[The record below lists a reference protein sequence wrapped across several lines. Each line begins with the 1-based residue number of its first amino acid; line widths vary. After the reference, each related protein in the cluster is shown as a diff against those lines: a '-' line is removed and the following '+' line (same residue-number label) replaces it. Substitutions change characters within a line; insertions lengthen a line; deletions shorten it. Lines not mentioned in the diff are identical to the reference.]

1 MLITQKIK
9 NSSSDLKGKIIK
21 GTIWGITALLLLA
34 ILIGSLNV
42 SPYNAVIVVSLII
55 LLLWILDIIMR
66 RTFNRIIHE
75 PFSSFISI
83 LSLIFIFIPYFFV
96 KFKVDEVS
104 SSIQFFFSIAVTV
117 GINCVFDAIFKLVE
131 TQFNS
136 NEQKQVIRYGATVKL
151 FFNSIYISS
160 YLAAFSIEWIFSK
173 TDNITLLNHSITKS
187 DLWGSI
193 HLLTLLILF
202 FFLLICAGISWL
214 IRLEIENSHY
224 TNIEQVKR
232 QIIEK
237 KQTIS
242 NIQNQLNNIDKD
254 ISIRLKN
261 IENKLNAELKSLDS
275 LE

>member
-1 MLITQKIK
+1 MQITQKVK
-9 NSSSDLKGKIIK
+9 NSSSDLKGEIIK
-21 GTIWGITALLLLA
+21 GIIFGITALLLLA

-42 SPYNAVIVVSLII
+42 SPYNAIIVVSLII

-66 RTFNRIIHE
+66 KTFNRIIQE
-75 PFSSFISI
+75 PFSSFIGI
-83 LSLIFIFIPYFFV
+83 LSLIFVFAPYFFV

-104 SSIQFFFSIAVTV
+104 SSLQIFFSIAVTV

-136 NEQKQVIRYGATVKL
+136 TEKKQVIRYGATVKL

-160 YLAAFSIEWIFSK
+160 YSAALLIEWILSA
-173 TDNITLLNHSITKS
+173 NITFFNHSISES

-193 HLLTLLILF
+193 HLFTLLIF
-202 FFLLICAGISWL
+202 FIILLISAFISWL
-214 IRLEIENSHY
+214 IRLEIKNGHC
-224 TNIEQVKR
+224 TNIEKVKR

-237 KQTIS
+237 KQTIA

-261 IENKLNAELKSLDS
+261 IENKLNTELKSLDS
-275 LE
+275 IE